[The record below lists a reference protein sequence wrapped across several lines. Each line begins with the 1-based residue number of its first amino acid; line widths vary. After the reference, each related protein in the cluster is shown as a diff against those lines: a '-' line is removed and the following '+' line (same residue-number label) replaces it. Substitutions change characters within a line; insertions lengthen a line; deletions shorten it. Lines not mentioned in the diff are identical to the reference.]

1 MPERAPVAPVQ
12 LTVHS
17 IFRDSFFNFYKSTDE
32 DRKAFAKVLHRSNFY
47 VEFRT
52 VVLF

>member
-17 IFRDSFFNFYKSTDE
+17 ILGDSFFNFKKFTDA
-32 DRKAFAKVLHRSNFY
+32 DRKAFAKVLHCSIF
-47 VEFRT
+47 
-52 VVLF
+52 